1 LNLPQTTD
9 FKRLLLTDTPL
20 IDVRAP
26 IEFEKGAFPAS
37 VNLPLMDN
45 EEREAVGICYKEQG
59 SRKALELGYSLVKG
73 EIKEK
78 RVKSWCDFID
88 AHPDAVLYCF
98 RGGDR
103 SRISQEWLH
112 EAGYDIPRIK
122 GGYKA
127 FRRFILEALENVGSR
142 FTPIVLGGT
151 TGSGK
156 TILLKKIKESID
168 LEGLAKHRGSAFG
181 RQIEPQ
187 PTQINF
193 EHELAASLLK
203 KIKAGMR
210 EIVVEDESRK
220 IGQREIPQALFSRF
234 KEAPLVILDVPMAQ
248 RVETILEEY
257 VSGFQQQFAERF
269 GKKEGLQAW
278 EETMHRS
285 FNGIKRKLGGLRHAE
300 LVSLFEDALEVQESK
315 NDLQAHK
322 VWIEALLR
330 EYYDP
335 MYEYQIEQS
344 RERIV
349 FRGNESEILA
359 YLKQRMEK

>member
-1 LNLPQTTD
+1 MNLPLTTD
-9 FKRLLLTDTPL
+9 FETLLLSDTPL

-26 IEFEKGAFPAS
+26 VEFEKGAFPSS
-37 VNLPLMDN
+37 VNLPLMNN
-45 EEREAVGICYKEQG
+45 EEREAVGTCYKEQG
-59 SRKALELGYSLVKG
+59 SRKALELGYSLVRG
-73 EIKEK
+73 ETKEK
-78 RVKSWCDFID
+78 RVKAWCDFID
-88 AHPDAVLYCF
+88 ANPNAVLYCF

-127 FRRFILEALENVGSR
+127 FRRFILEELENVGSR
-142 FTPIVLGGT
+142 FTPVVLGGT

-156 TILLKKIKESID
+156 TILLQKIKQSVD

-203 KIKAGMR
+203 KIKEGMS

-220 IGQREIPQALFSRF
+220 IGQREIPKALFSCF
-234 KEAPLVILDVPMAQ
+234 KEAPLMILEVPMAQ
-248 RVETILEEY
+248 RVETILKEY
-257 VSGFQQQFAERF
+257 VTGFQRQFTERF
-269 GKKEGLQAW
+269 GDEEGLEAW
-278 EETMHRS
+278 KEMMLKS
-285 FNGIKRKLGGLRHAE
+285 FHGIQRRLGGLRHSE
-300 LVSLFEDALEVQESK
+300 LVSIFDEAVRSQESSGR
-315 NDLQAHK
+315 LEGHR

-344 RERIV
+344 KERIV